1 MLIPDIQ
8 YQELNFCL
16 DIKLCLK
23 LYTIVVQ
30 NVKNETKKKREI
42 AHVIV
47 FFLLINLGVPA
58 VFVAVW
64 AIVRAVLAD
73 AR

>member
-1 MLIPDIQ
+1 MFRHKTLS
-8 YQELNFCL
+8 E
-16 DIKLCLK
+16 
-23 LYTIVVQ
+23 IVHYRCTKCKKR
-30 NVKNETKKKREI
+30 NKKKREI

-64 AIVRAVLAD
+64 AIVRAALAD